1 MLFVSPW
8 MFYVPEGTDLGER
21 CPHTHERKRERESGR
36 EKNAAEY
43 PFFPSLSS
51 FPSPPSITP
60 PFFNIRMANFVQ
72 KLFKRCNILR
82 QKRYRLYRPKPSNSP
97 DTERSHQRRQTIIVI
112 DCQETEQYDKVKFVA
127 PAEEETKIEQGQ
139 DLLYQ
144 CIQNVFS
151 GSMVLTMPE
160 STENPPRCPYR
171 RQHQQRQRKRWST
184 GMIDPALIINDP
196 LEERRRSA
204 HFVIR
209 NMPPPTCGY
218 HYLTS
223 IPETSCL
230 EAV

>member
-1 MLFVSPW
+1 
-8 MFYVPEGTDLGER
+8 
-21 CPHTHERKRERESGR
+21 
-36 EKNAAEY
+36 
-43 PFFPSLSS
+43 
-51 FPSPPSITP
+51 
-60 PFFNIRMANFVQ
+60 MANFVQ

-127 PAEEETKIEQGQ
+127 PAEEETKVEQGQ